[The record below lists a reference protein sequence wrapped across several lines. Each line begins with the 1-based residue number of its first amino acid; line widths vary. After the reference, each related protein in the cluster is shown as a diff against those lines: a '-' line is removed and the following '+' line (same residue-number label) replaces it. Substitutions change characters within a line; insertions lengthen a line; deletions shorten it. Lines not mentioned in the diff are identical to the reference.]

1 LLKQPQKIG
10 KKADY
15 WPIKS
20 DVIGQKLHFSA
31 KIGGKF
37 FFPGLKNDSGLAIV
51 MQSVVFDEL
60 KIR

>member
-10 KKADY
+10 KNTRSR
-15 WPIKS
+15 PTNG
-20 DVIGQKLHFSA
+20 DVIGQKLYFSA